1 MTRFVMSLQWKRGE
15 YESMSTKVSYTNDA
29 IQNSERDRV
38 VEQAVGIAKHE
49 LARLA
54 DEECWQ
60 RAVQCAAE
68 QSHGRLQW
76 LPMSVA
82 YGDAGMVLA
91 YTALSKLEPNCGW
104 EYVAHRHLERAVRFY
119 EAVGRRFGFGLF
131 MGLSGL
137 LFAACYASSH
147 GKQYRRM
154 GQTLANHLVKWL
166 QEWLGTTKQSELPFE
181 AYDLM
186 SGVTGVAASLIR
198 ADEDFGGVYGALTDI
213 LDWLIS
219 RAQQGP
225 MGFCTSAQDARPYIP
240 YARSRVINCG
250 MAHGVP
256 GIVAVL
262 AIARIAGIRRPGID
276 EAIKRLSDWT
286 VSMVDTSGPDGWRM
300 PYAATVCG
308 EAPQSDPK
316 IARVAWCYGL
326 PGVARS
332 LWLAGRALGSTE
344 LQDFGAEALYHAASQ
359 MAIDPGK
366 YSPTFCHGLA
376 GVLRIVQ
383 VFAADTGRDEFTRLS
398 HILTKAIMS
407 SYTRKNPA
415 GFQNREDNGQVVD
428 NCGLLNGSAGV
439 ALVLL
444 SARETDE
451 MRGWDRIFLMH

>member
-1 MTRFVMSLQWKRGE
+1 MTRFVISLRVKRGDPL
-15 YESMSTKVSYTNDA
+15 STKISHTNDA
-29 IQNSERDRV
+29 IQNSEQDTL
-38 VEQAVGIAKHE
+38 VEQAVGIAERE

-60 RAVQCAAE
+60 RAIKNGAE

-82 YGDAGMVLA
+82 YGDAGLVLA

-104 EYVAHRHLERAVRFY
+104 EYVTHRHLERAVRFY
-119 EAVGRRFGFGLF
+119 ETVGRRFGFGLS

-154 GQTLANHLVKWL
+154 GQTLANHLVEWV

-186 SGVTGVAASLIR
+186 SGVTGVAACLIR
-198 ADEDFGGVYGALTDI
+198 TDEDFGGVYGALTDI
-213 LDWLIS
+213 LDWLIF
-219 RAQQGP
+219 RAQQGA
-225 MGFCTSAQDARPYIP
+225 MGFCTSAQDAHPYMP
-240 YARSRVINCG
+240 YARGRVINCG

-256 GIVAVL
+256 GVMSVL

-276 EAIKRLSDWT
+276 EVMKRLSDWT
-286 VSMVDTSGPDGWRM
+286 VSMIDASEQEEWRM

-308 EAPQSDPK
+308 ENPQSDPK

-332 LWLAGRALGSTE
+332 LWLVGKALGSTE
-344 LQDFGAEALYHAASQ
+344 LQDFGAEVLYHGATQ
-359 MAIDPGK
+359 MTMDPGK

-383 VFAADTGRDEFTRLS
+383 VFAADTGRDEFTWLS
-398 HILTKAIMS
+398 HILTKAIIT
-407 SYTRKNPA
+407 SYTPKNPV

-428 NCGLLNGSAGV
+428 NCGLLNGSTGV

-444 SARETDE
+444 SVRETDE
-451 MRGWDRIFLMH
+451 MKGWDRIFLIN